1 MEQQTKEQRAQALRR
16 QIGTALG
23 KLDAQEIG
31 AVLALIGYIKL
42 DEGGYFPFPTQ
53 LFPMAAPPSD
63 LRSP

>member
-31 AVLALIGYIKL
+31 AVRALAQL
-42 DEGGYFPFPTQ
+42 DALEKWQ
-53 LFPMAAPPSD
+53 LHELLRFIEWLAAKGTG
-63 LRSP
+63 RAA